1 MYSVICGFLLRK
13 PIETNK
19 HEEYLKYYDIHD
31 QDLLLNY
38 YDYLKT
44 KLSSKDK
51 GVLDDFFEHINFTY
65 IFQKIY
71 YKSILVNDLVFVK
84 DLEVSNLELEELK
97 IDNDKKD
104 LEIDLKNIE
113 INLLKSLINKN
124 EYNNLKN
131 SKKRKL
137 DNIDEQL
144 KTYSRKKRTV
154 IRNFNQKIL
163 MGTENLKKIASD
175 LKID

>member
-1 MYSVICGFLLRK
+1 MGFFYSK

-113 INLLKSLINKN
+113 INLLNK
-124 EYNNLKN
+124 
-131 SKKRKL
+131 KKFLNATIYVVYARRFGRPPAASSTK
-137 DNIDEQL
+137 
-144 KTYSRKKRTV
+144 
-154 IRNFNQKIL
+154 IRIL
-163 MGTENLKKIASD
+163 SPQVN
-175 LKID
+175 